1 MIDYIVFG
9 TIGVGV
15 LILVALITSFP
26 REPDNLRH
34 EKSFLGDK
42 NPLPSFTDAAEL
54 DLTVV
59 IPAYNEQDRLP
70 AMLEECVECLST
82 SKKQTYEI
90 IVVDDG
96 SKDGTSNVVEKLS
109 KKNKHVKC
117 LKLMQN
123 RGKGHAVKMGMMCAR
138 GSKIFFADADR
149 AMPFTEFQKINKVMA
164 DSVGEQHELIVVG
177 SRAHLEKDSIAQRS
191 LFRTI
196 LMKGFH
202 LLVQIFCVRTV
213 KDTQC
218 GYKLFTRS
226 AAQRI
231 LPQLHLQRWAFDV
244 ELLFIAE
251 RLSIP
256 LKEVAIKWDEIDGS
270 KMTPVFSWIE
280 MGRDLVLI
288 WLRYA
293 IGYWRIDLST

>member
-1 MIDYIVFG
+1 M
-9 TIGVGV
+9 
-15 LILVALITSFP
+15 L
-26 REPDNLRH
+26 NL
-34 EKSFLGDK
+34 
-42 NPLPSFTDAAEL
+42 
-54 DLTVV
+54 
-59 IPAYNEQDRLP
+59 
-70 AMLEECVECLST
+70 ECVECLST

-96 SKDGTSNVVEKLS
+96 SKDGTSAVVEKFS

-117 LKLMQN
+117 LKLMRN

-164 DSVGEQHELIVVG
+164 DSVDEHHELIVVG
-177 SRAHLEKDSIAQRS
+177 SRAHLEKVIMIRIIFFLTFFKDSIAQRS

-231 LPQLHLQRWAFDV
+231 LPQVCFVFL
-244 ELLFIAE
+244 
-251 RLSIP
+251 
-256 LKEVAIKWDEIDGS
+256 IDS
-270 KMTPVFSWIE
+270 YRNI
-280 MGRDLVLI
+280 
-288 WLRYA
+288 
-293 IGYWRIDLST
+293 